1 MIKEGIN
8 EINKNPLYLSGKKVK
23 KELKNKNDD
32 ITKIKSI
39 KDIEKVIFRKNSAI
53 FKNIKLNENNLK
65 PINIKG
71 RIIQNIVI

>member
-8 EINKNPLYLSGKKVK
+8 EMNKRPRYLSEKKDN

-39 KDIEKVIFRKNSAI
+39 KDIEKILFRKKSAI

-71 RIIQNIVI
+71 D